1 MLMSKWTVL
10 NQKIL
15 PIGLDIGHSCIKM
28 VQLAHVNGSMKVL
41 SLGRV
46 PVTLSASMDGH
57 QTRRC
62 IVSAIRQL
70 LSHGEFK
77 GRKVVSALSGDK
89 LRITS
94 LRLTETE
101 SQQAEKALHR
111 EAAQRFDFNPEI
123 DTIDYLLAGS
133 VHDGDE
139 VKNEYI
145 VFGADA
151 ETIQAHISLLE
162 EAHLEL
168 AGIDAAPCALFRCF
182 ERGMRREEDKQRT
195 IIFMDV
201 GQRYTTVVFG
211 RNGEICLAKQ
221 MPFGTGR
228 FDEEIASKLE
238 VSIGEAESLRL
249 RAQRNV
255 PMDAAMQQLVTDAIV
270 SAAEQLAKELSLCL
284 RYYTVTFRGKRVER
298 AVVAGGGAREK
309 ILLDVLRRHL
319 SIEVEPAEPLR
330 GLDPGTGKQGEESDR
345 SPVDLALAVGLS
357 LKGQQTQA
365 STEEPA
371 EVAPEPV
378 LEGEQA

>member
-1 MLMSKWTVL
+1 MLMSNWTVL
-10 NQKIL
+10 NQRIL

-28 VQLAHVNGSMKVL
+28 IQLAHVNGSMKVL
-41 SLGRV
+41 SVGRV
-46 PVTLSASMDGH
+46 PVTLSASMDEH
-57 QTRRC
+57 ETRRC
-62 IVSAIRQL
+62 TVSAIRQL

-77 GRKVVSALSGDK
+77 GRKVVSSLSGDK

-94 LRLTETE
+94 LRLTEAE
-101 SQQAEKALHR
+101 AQQADKALRR
-111 EAAQRFDFNPEI
+111 EAAQRFDLDPET
-123 DTIDYLLAGS
+123 DTIDYLLAGNI
-133 VHDGDE
+133 HEGDE
-139 VKNEYI
+139 VKSEFI

-151 ETIQAHISLLE
+151 EAIQSHISLLE

-168 AGIDAAPCALFRCF
+168 VGIDAAPCALFRCF

-195 IIFMDV
+195 VIFMDV

-238 VSIGEAESLRL
+238 VSVAEAESLRL

-255 PMDAAMQQLVTDAIV
+255 PMDAAMQQLITDAIV

-284 RYYTVTFRGKRVER
+284 RYYTVTFRGKRVDR
-298 AVVAGGGAREK
+298 AVVAGGGAHEK

-319 SIEVEPAEPLR
+319 SIEVERAEPLR
-330 GLDPGTGKQGEESDR
+330 GLDLGTGKQGEEPDR
-345 SPVDLALAVGLS
+345 SLADLALAVGLS
-357 LKGQQTQA
+357 LKGQTTHA
-365 STEEPA
+365 STDEPA
-371 EVAPEPV
+371 EVALEPV

>member
-28 VQLAHVNGSMKVL
+28 IQLAHVNDSMKVL

-46 PVTLSASMDGH
+46 PVTLSDSMDEH
-57 QTRRC
+57 ETRRS

-101 SQQAEKALHR
+101 SQQADKALRR
-111 EAAQRFDFNPEI
+111 EAAQRFDFNPEM

-145 VFGADA
+145 MFGADA
-151 ETIQAHISLLE
+151 GTIQAHIGLLE

-182 ERGMRREEDKQRT
+182 ERGMRREEDKHRT

-211 RNGEICLAKQ
+211 RNGELCLAKQ
-221 MPFGTGR
+221 MPFGASR

-238 VSIGEAESLRL
+238 VSVSEAESLRL
-249 RAQRNV
+249 RAQRNA
-255 PMDAAMQQLVTDAIV
+255 PTDAAMQQLITDAMV
-270 SAAEQLAKELSLCL
+270 SAADQLAKEMSLCL

-298 AVVAGGGAREK
+298 AVVAGGGAHEK

-319 SIEVEPAEPLR
+319 SIEVELAEPLR
-330 GLDPGTGKQGEESDR
+330 GLDLGTAKQAEESDH

-365 STEEPA
+365 STDEPA
-371 EVAPEPV
+371 DVAPEPV